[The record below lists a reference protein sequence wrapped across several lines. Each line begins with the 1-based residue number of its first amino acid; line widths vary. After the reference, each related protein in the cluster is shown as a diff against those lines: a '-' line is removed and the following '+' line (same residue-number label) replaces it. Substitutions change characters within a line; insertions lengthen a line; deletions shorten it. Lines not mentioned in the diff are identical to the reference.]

1 MALGRVDPGFDTH
14 NVLTMK
20 MSLKGA
26 QFEKAEAVEQVVR
39 NGVEKLRA
47 IPGVVERERHLLRAA
62 AGRLRPAVPHRR
74 PSARRRQPGAVPRRR
89 RMDDGLARATSRCS
103 RSR

>member
-1 MALGRVDPGFDTH
+1 
-14 NVLTMK
+14 

-26 QFEKAEAVEQVVR
+26 QYEKAEAVEQVVR

-62 AGRLRPAVPHRR
+62 RRADTGCRSGSSAVRSPPTARGRSTAAAAG
-74 PSARRRQPGAVPRRR
+74 
-89 RMDDGLARATSRCS
+89 
-103 RSR
+103 